1 VTVYATGDTTSPVI
15 DAPVKLAAGSA
26 YTVAAMGLVADDS
39 LTARVYEDDLRSP
52 GSGSAKV
59 RVVHASRTPAP

>member
-1 VTVYATGDTTSPVI
+1 
-15 DAPVKLAAGSA
+15 VKLAAGSA
-26 YTVAAMGLVADDS
+26 YTVVAMGLVADDS